1 MNKNSNVTYIY
12 DTMYLSNVVHKKRS
26 ANTYKIRKKFLRS
39 IRKSH
44 SSRLI
49 SNIYQQQSG
58 CSVKTFQGGSIGSRR

>member
-12 DTMYLSNVVHKKRS
+12 DTIYLSNIAHKKKS
-26 ANTYKIRKKFLRS
+26 TSTYKNRKKFLRS
-39 IRKSH
+39 IRKSN

-58 CSVKTFQGGSIGSRR
+58 CSVKTFQGGSVGSRR